1 MVDESDTSAEICS
14 CEHVSHG
21 EFGPVA
27 DDEELARV
35 IMSPAHFNKNGDLKP
50 GAFPL
55 SHIRQSG
62 LSLLRTNKMSKTD
75 IIRIAHA
82 IAPANQAPHSLA
94 IAVAGEVRSIEL
106 IEGEQALCVLDD
118 PVLDSPPY
126 PDNPA
131 HAIAISSSNRT
142 SEECTPEVLE
152 LQEALFNKFKNQ
164 LRRIPDEV

>member
-1 MVDESDTSAEICS
+1 M
-14 CEHVSHG
+14 
-21 EFGPVA
+21 A

-35 IMSPAHFNKNGDLKP
+35 IMSPAHFNKSGGLKP

-75 IIRIAHA
+75 IIRIAHD
-82 IAPANQAPHSLA
+82 IAPTGQAPHSLA
-94 IAVAGEVRSIEL
+94 IALAGEVRSIEL
-106 IEGEQALCVLDD
+106 PEGAQALCVLDD
-118 PVLDSPPY
+118 PVLNNPPY

-131 HAIAISSSNRT
+131 HAIALSSTDRT

-152 LQEALFNKFKNQ
+152 LQEAIFNKFKSQ